1 MITSIGYGKR
11 NVTLYRSYGT
21 PLAVSPIPESPYTG
35 TSNVLFA
42 VDVDVN
48 VLGDH
53 FKPAYTEG
61 DNRMVIATDS
71 MKNFI
76 LNKGVEYQGAT
87 LEGFLSF
94 LGSEFMT
101 TYPEVDHIV
110 VSGSQQPFAAMPVGN
125 THSDVLFSRSHDDYG
140 YAELE
145 MRKDDIGIHVVDHIC
160 GRLQLQLIKV
170 TGSSFVSFVRDDYTT
185 LPEHKDRP
193 LFIYLDMLYEYQD
206 VSAIT
211 GDDLMGGD
219 LSHYIASEQVRDLA
233 GVVFHEFNSKSI
245 QHLVYE
251 IGTRLLERFPQLA
264 SVSFDAQNR
273 LWDTAFISEQ
283 DDKVKAYC
291 DPRPPYGNIT
301 LTMTQNMTQ
310 DTNQDTQ
317 DS

>member
-1 MITSIGYGKR
+1 MITSIGYGKH

-42 VDVDVN
+42 VDVNLN

-53 FKPAYTEG
+53 FTPAYTEG

-76 LNKGVEYQGAT
+76 LQKGIEYKGAT
-87 LEGFLSF
+87 LEGFLAF

-101 TYPEVDHIV
+101 TYPEVDHIIL
-110 VSGSQQPFAAMPVGN
+110 SGSQQPFAAMPVGN
-125 THSDVLFSRSHDDYG
+125 STSDVLFSRSHDDYG

-145 MRKDDIGIHVVDHIC
+145 MRNDDDGIHVVDHIC

-193 LFIYLDMLYEYQD
+193 LFIHMDMLYEYQD
-206 VSAIT
+206 VSALT
-211 GDDLMGGD
+211 SDD

-233 GVVFHEFNSKSI
+233 GMVFHEFNSKSI
-245 QHLVYE
+245 QHLCHE
-251 IGTRLLERFPQLA
+251 IGTRLLARFGQLA

-301 LTMTQNMTQ
+301 LTMTQDDQ
-310 DTNQDTQ
+310 
-317 DS
+317 

>member
-1 MITSIGYGKR
+1 MITSISYGKH

-21 PLAVSPIPESPYTG
+21 PLVVSPIPESPYVG
-35 TSNVLFA
+35 TSNMLFA
-42 VDVDVN
+42 VDINLD

-76 LNKGVEYQGAT
+76 LNKGIEYTGAT

-94 LGSEFMT
+94 LGCEFMT
-101 TYPEVDHIV
+101 TYPEVEHIT
-110 VSGSQQPFAAMPVGN
+110 VSGSQQPFAAMPVPDG
-125 THSDVLFSRSHDDYG
+125 HSDVLFSRSRDDYG
-140 YAELE
+140 YAQLEL
-145 MRKDDIGIHVVDHIC
+145 RKEDDGIHILDHLC

-193 LFIYLDMLYEYQD
+193 LFIYLDMFYEYED
-206 VSAIT
+206 IRAAIGEDT
-211 GDDLMGGD
+211 
-219 LSHYIASEQVRDLA
+219 SHYIASEQVRDLT

-245 QHLVYE
+245 QHLCHE
-251 IGTRLLERFPQLA
+251 IGTRLLERFPHMLR
-264 SVSFDAQNR
+264 VSFDAQNR
-273 LWDTAFISEQ
+273 LWDTAFVSQE

-301 LTMTQNMTQ
+301 LTMVQ
-310 DTNQDTQ
+310 DTAL
-317 DS
+317 

>member
-11 NVTLYRSYGT
+11 NVTLYRTYAT
-21 PLAVSPIPESPYTG
+21 PLQVSPIPESPYTG

-42 VDVDVN
+42 VDVDLN

-76 LNKGVEYQGAT
+76 LNKGIEYTGAT
-87 LEGFLSF
+87 LEGFLVF
-94 LGSEFMT
+94 LGREFMT
-101 TYPEVDHIV
+101 TYPEVNHIV
-110 VSGSQQPFAAMPVGN
+110 VSGSQEPFAAMPVGSD
-125 THSDVLFSRSHDDYG
+125 HSDVLFSRSHDDHG

-145 MRKDDIGIHVVDHIC
+145 MRKDDDGIHVVDHVC

-193 LFIYLDMLYEYQD
+193 LFIYLDMLYQYQD
-206 VSAIT
+206 PSAFAS
-211 GDDLMGGD
+211 DN

-233 GVVFHEFNSKSI
+233 GMVFHEFNSKSI

-251 IGTRLLERFPQLA
+251 MGKRLLARFPQLA

-273 LWDTAFISEQ
+273 LWDTAFVSEQ
-283 DDKVKAYC
+283 DEKVKAYC

-301 LTMTQNMTQ
+301 LTMTQ
-310 DTNQDTQ
+310 DAQ

>member
-11 NVTLYRSYGT
+11 NVTLYRTYAT
-21 PLAVSPIPESPYTG
+21 PLQVSPIPESPYTG

-42 VDVDVN
+42 VDVDLN

-53 FKPAYTEG
+53 FEPAYTEG

-76 LNKGVEYQGAT
+76 LNKGIEYTGAT
-87 LEGFLSF
+87 LEGFLAF
-94 LGSEFMT
+94 LGHAFMT

-110 VSGSQQPFAAMPVGN
+110 VSGSQETFAAMPVGSD
-125 THSDVLFSRSHDDYG
+125 HSDVLFSRSHDDYG

-145 MRKDDIGIHVVDHIC
+145 MRKDDDGIHVVDHVC

-193 LFIYLDMLYEYQD
+193 LFIYLDMLYQYQD
-206 VSAIT
+206 ASAFAS
-211 GDDLMGGD
+211 DD

-233 GVVFHEFNSKSI
+233 GMVFHEFNSKSI

-251 IGTRLLERFPQLA
+251 MGKRLLARFPQLA

-273 LWDTAFISEQ
+273 LWDTAFVSEQ
-283 DDKVKAYC
+283 DEKVKAYC

-301 LTMTQNMTQ
+301 LTMTQ
-310 DTNQDTQ
+310 DAQ

>member
-76 LNKGVEYQGAT
+76 LNKGIEYQGAT

>member
-21 PLAVSPIPESPYTG
+21 PLEVSPIPESPYTG
-35 TSNVLFA
+35 SSNVLFA
-42 VDVDVN
+42 VDVDLN

-76 LNKGVEYQGAT
+76 LNKGIEYTGAT
-87 LEGFLSF
+87 LEGFLAF
-94 LGSEFMT
+94 LGREFIT

-110 VSGSQQPFAAMPVGN
+110 VSGRQQPFAAMPVGSE
-125 THSDVLFSRSHDDYG
+125 HSDVLFSRSHDDYG

-145 MRKDDIGIHVVDHIC
+145 MRKEDDGEIYVADHIC

-193 LFIYLDMLYEYQD
+193 LFIYMDMLYEYQD
-206 VSAIT
+206 TAAFTS
-211 GDDLMGGD
+211 DD

-245 QHLVYE
+245 QHLVHE
-251 IGTRLLERFPQLA
+251 MGKRLLARFPQLV

-273 LWDTAFISEQ
+273 LWDTAFISEK
-283 DDKVKAYC
+283 DEKIKAYC

-301 LTMTQNMTQ
+301 LTMI
-310 DTNQDTQ
+310 Q

>member
-1 MITSIGYGKR
+1 MITSIGYGKH
-11 NVTLYRSYGT
+11 NVTLYRTYAT
-21 PLAVSPIPESPYTG
+21 PLAVSSIPESPYTG

-42 VDVDVN
+42 VDVNLN

-76 LNKGVEYQGAT
+76 LKKGLDYTGAT
-87 LEGFLSF
+87 LEGFLAF
-94 LGSEFMT
+94 LGREFIT
-101 TYPEVDHIV
+101 NYPEVDHIV
-110 VSGSQQPFAAMPVGN
+110 VSGSQQPFAAMPVADG
-125 THSDVLFSRSHDDYG
+125 HSADGYSEVLFSRSHNDYG

-145 MRKDDIGIHVVDHIC
+145 MRKEDDGEIYVADHMC

-193 LFIYLDMLYEYQD
+193 LFIYLDMFYEYQD
-206 VSAIT
+206 INAIL
-211 GDDLMGGD
+211 GDDT
-219 LSHYIASEQVRDLA
+219 SHYIASEQVRDLA
-233 GVVFHEFNSKSI
+233 GAVFHEFNSKSI
-245 QHLVYE
+245 QHLVHE
-251 IGTRLLERFPQLA
+251 MGTRLLARFPQLI

-273 LWDTAFISEQ
+273 LWDTAFISEENE
-283 DDKVKAYC
+283 KVKAYC

-301 LTMTQNMTQ
+301 LTMI
-310 DTNQDTQ
+310 Q